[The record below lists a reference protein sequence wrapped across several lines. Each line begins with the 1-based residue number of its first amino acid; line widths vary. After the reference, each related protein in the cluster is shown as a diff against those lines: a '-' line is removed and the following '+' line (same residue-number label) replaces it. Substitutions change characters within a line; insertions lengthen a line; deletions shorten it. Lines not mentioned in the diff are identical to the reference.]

1 MAQKNLTLWIQSYK
15 AGSGSVKRLRNALS
29 DVMAPRVEDA
39 NLVVN
44 WGKSNHFG
52 VSTKMDMLINPPEC
66 TSVATNKVKF
76 FEALKD
82 DSIVGNYFPKFWTTK
97 QDALAWMQ
105 AHPGKDVVCR
115 LKIKAHDG
123 DGIVI
128 TSNPDEVPECPLY
141 TEYIKKKH
149 EYRIHVFEDDIIRVQ
164 QKKRKSNFEGTVNSK
179 IRNTKGGWIFAT
191 EGVTVPDYVMNAC
204 LVARSNLYL
213 DFGAFD
219 VIHNEYFDKW
229 YILECNTAPG
239 IEGSTVDAYAQ
250 EIRRVLDQL
259 Q

>member
-1 MAQKNLTLWIQSYK
+1 
-15 AGSGSVKRLRNALS
+15 
-29 DVMAPRVEDA
+29 MAPRVEDA

-66 TSVATNKVKF
+66 TVVATNKVKF
-76 FEALKD
+76 FKILNSDPAVSL
-82 DSIVGNYFPKFWTTK
+82 YLPRFWNAK
-97 QDALAWMQ
+97 QDVIAWMQ
-105 AHPGKDVVCR
+105 SNPGKDVVCR
-115 LKIKAHDG
+115 TKIKAHDG

-128 TSNPDEVPECPLY
+128 TNNPDEVTECSLY

-149 EYRIHVFEDDIIRVQ
+149 EYRIHVFRDNVIRVQ
-164 QKKRKSNFEGTVNSK
+164 QKKRKSNFNGTINSK
-179 IRNTKGGWIFAT
+179 VRNTNGGWVFAT
-191 EGVTVPDYVMNAC
+191 EGVTVPDHVKGACFNAQ
-204 LVARSNLYL
+204 ANLNL

-219 VIHNEYFDKW
+219 VIHNEYFDRW

-250 EIRRVLDQL
+250 EIRRVLDEL